1 MAEHVHAPP
10 RVARLDPAPPRWI
23 HGMLQDA
30 WHWCKPWHWFRIHG
44 IGASPR
50 VAGLDPAPPSRVTRT
65 NGIGSDYTKPYV
77 GIPEGNCAAIPR
89 LSFNPDRTP
98 AVAKH
103 VLAPPRVAGTCCE
116 VTTVIPHGVKCVKSL
131 RPSHLGLYSL
141 GMQPRV
147 GGCPCASA
155 RCLPR
160 SCAPQSWFLGYKSWL

>member
-50 VAGLDPAPPSRVTRT
+50 VVGLAPAPPSRVTRT

-77 GIPEGNCAAIPR
+77 GIPEGRVAAE
-89 LSFNPDRTP
+89 
-98 AVAKH
+98 H
-103 VLAPPRVAGTCCE
+103 VLAPPRVARLDAAPPSR
-116 VTTVIPHGVKCVKSL
+116 VIMIDNSSL
-131 RPSHLGLYSL
+131 AWPKGAFCPAWPSGQGGKLQQLP
-141 GMQPRV
+141 PRV
-147 GGCPCASA
+147 A
-155 RCLPR
+155 RLDPV
-160 SCAPQSWFLGYKSWL
+160 